1 MKPVKKLTHLKQK
14 DRKQAAKDWLKF
26 AIQAVKIERRSK
38 LSGVVLSSMQEK
50 TRTLY
55 QAELG
60 KLLPLKFDGKLPE
73 AQEHRFHW
81 LLQVF
86 SLKDLT
92 DIIKK
97 SSYEFFKQSSPP

>member
-1 MKPVKKLTHLKQK
+1 MKPMKKLSHPKLK
-14 DRKQAAKDWLKF
+14 DRKQLAREWLKF
-26 AIQAVKIERRSK
+26 AIKAVKIERRSK
-38 LSGVVLSSMQEK
+38 LSGVVLSSIPEK
-50 TRTLY
+50 MKSIY

-73 AQEHRFHW
+73 AQEPRFHW

-97 SSYEFFKQSSPP
+97 SSYEFYKQSTLP

>member
-1 MKPVKKLTHLKQK
+1 MKPVKKLSEPKLKE
-14 DRKQAAKDWLKF
+14 RKQVIREWLKF
-26 AIQAVKIERRSK
+26 AVNAVKIERRSK
-38 LSGVVLSSMQEK
+38 LSGVVLSTIPEK
-50 TRTLY
+50 ARTLY

-60 KLLPLKFDGKLPE
+60 KLLPLKFEGKLPE
-73 AQEHRFHW
+73 AQEPRFHW

-97 SSYEFFKQSSPP
+97 SSYEFYKQSNFR